1 MSSIKSE
8 LIKSTIGSKMQQI

>member
-8 LIKSTIGSKMQQI
+8 LAMDGLSLVN